1 MTSAWPLRLHLFT
14 LSSFAVAQPLYD
26 LLGRHP
32 EFLVAHRAEPA
43 TIGVL
48 VIALSVVIPLLVVL
62 LVEATRL
69 AGTRTSTVA
78 HRTMLFLLVALVVA
92 GTLNQRPA
100 WLAVPLSV
108 AAGALALLAY
118 RATAA
123 GTFLSVL
130 TPAVLIFPLV
140 FVTATPVRRL
150 AFPREAARDVTG
162 VRRTPPVVFVIFDEL
177 DTFSLLDRSGAIDRE
192 RFPNFAALADSAT
205 WFPNAVSADPFTPV
219 ALPSILSGITADGTS
234 GKLPIAAD
242 HPQNL
247 FTWLGGSY
255 AMNVLEPISRL
266 CPTDLCDDS
275 GSTADSRELTSDLW
289 ILYLHLITP
298 RELAERSLPPL
309 AFAWKG
315 FGGTRQAPA
324 VAAPTEADLS
334 KLVTAA
340 VALDRA
346 QMFRQ
351 FINSIE
357 PGGARLHFG
366 HLLLPH
372 DPYEFLPSGAR
383 YPHGGLTAGL
393 TGEGQWTTDSS
404 LVETGRDR
412 HVAQVRFVDSLLGE
426 LVTHLRA
433 RGMYD
438 PSLIVIASDHGAAFR
453 AGDHHR
459 SLTATNYTELL
470 AAPIFLKLP
479 SQTAGV
485 VDERRGSGVD
495 ILPTIADV
503 LGTPLRWR
511 SDGQSLLSS
520 GFPARDLLE
529 YRGTGVGALPAFDVR
544 AAARDAAAS
553 ASRRKSEGN
562 ELVGRPLA
570 ELDVVDAPS
579 DVLVLS
585 DNFRSFADVRR
596 NSGQIPAL
604 VHGRIEDDGGRT
616 GPLTVAI
623 AIDGVI
629 RAVTQTAPW
638 YGAPNFFAALLSED
652 SLHDGSNRLQVLIV
666 ERGAS
671 PARLAAI
678 GSDFT
683 TGLQIRRD
691 ASGET
696 LTTASGREFA
706 IGPHIVG
713 NVDRADRHPNGVT
726 LHGWAVDSQ
735 TLRTL
740 RSVAAFA
747 GDTPI
752 AFTTPRGHRPDVDA
766 ALSLTRSPD
775 AAFALDLRVEDLK
788 LGQVRLFGI
797 STTGSAGEIALS
809 EPIRAALRLA
819 AREPQP

>member
-1 MTSAWPLRLHLFT
+1 MTSAWPFRLHLFT
-14 LSSFAVAQPLYD
+14 LSSVAVAQPLYD
-26 LLGRHP
+26 LLGRYP

-78 HRTMLFLLVALVVA
+78 HRTMLFLLAAVVVA
-92 GTLNQRPA
+92 GALNQRRPS
-100 WLAVPLSV
+100 LAIPLSL

-118 RATAA
+118 RAAA
-123 GTFLSVL
+123 TRTFLTVL
-130 TPAVLIFPLV
+130 TPAILIFPLV

-150 AFPREAARDVTG
+150 AFPREAARHVDPAAG
-162 VRRTPPVVFVIFDEL
+162 VQRTPPVVFVIFDEL

-205 WFPNAVSADPFTPV
+205 WFPNAVATYPFTRI
-219 ALPSILSGITADGTS
+219 ALPSMLSGIRADGSS

-275 GSTADSRELTSDLW
+275 GSTADSRELTSDVW
-289 ILYLHLITP
+289 ILYLHVITP
-298 RELAERSLPPL
+298 RKLAERYLPPL

-315 FGGTRQAPA
+315 FGGTRQASVVPA
-324 VAAPTEADLS
+324 LMDDDLS
-334 KLVTAA
+334 KLAARAVT
-340 VALDRA
+340 LDRA
-346 QMFRQ
+346 QIFRQ
-351 FINSIE
+351 FIHRIE

-383 YPHGGLTAGL
+383 YPHGGLTAGM
-393 TGEGQWTTDSS
+393 TSEGQWTTDSS

-438 PSLIVIASDHGAAFR
+438 PSLIVIASDHGSAFG
-453 AGDHHR
+453 AGDFHR
-459 SLTATNYTELL
+459 RLTPTNYRELI
-470 AAPIFLKLP
+470 ATPIFLKLP
-479 SQTAGV
+479 AQTAGV

-503 LGTPLRWR
+503 LGTPLGWR

-520 GFPARDLLE
+520 GFPRRDLLE
-529 YRGTGVGALPAFDVR
+529 YLGTGVGALPAFDVR

-553 ASRRKSEGN
+553 ASHRKSEGN

-570 ELDVVDAPS
+570 ELDVVDAPA

-596 NSGQIPAL
+596 DSGQIPAL

-671 PARLAAI
+671 PVRLAAI
-678 GSDFT
+678 SSDYT
-683 TGLQIRRD
+683 TLQIRRD
-691 ASGET
+691 ARGET
-696 LTTASGREFA
+696 LTTAAGQQIA
-706 IGPHIVG
+706 IGSHIVG
-713 NVDRADRHPNGVT
+713 NVDRADPHTNGVT
-726 LHGWAVDSQ
+726 LVGWAVDRQ
-735 TLRTL
+735 PPGTLG
-740 RSVAAFA
+740 SVAAFA
-747 GDTPI
+747 GDTLI
-752 AFTTPRGHRPDVDA
+752 ALTAPRGHRPDVDA
-766 ALSLTRSPD
+766 ALGLARSPD
-775 AAFALDLRVEDLK
+775 VVFALDLRIEDLK
-788 LGQVRLFGI
+788 LGHVRLFGV
-797 STTGSAGEIALS
+797 SPSGSAGEITLPES
-809 EPIRAALRLA
+809 IRAALR
-819 AREPQP
+819 